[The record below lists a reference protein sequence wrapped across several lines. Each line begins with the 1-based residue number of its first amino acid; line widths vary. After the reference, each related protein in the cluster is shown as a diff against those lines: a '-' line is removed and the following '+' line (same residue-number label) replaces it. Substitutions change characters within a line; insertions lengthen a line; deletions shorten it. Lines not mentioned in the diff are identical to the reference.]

1 MKKGNLVCLTVLLV
15 GIWACFAQAQEIWVS
30 PTIQQFVP
38 VTFGKEK
45 NLEILLKESFLGSFA
60 QSKDSKVNLTKID
73 FPIGYVYSG
82 GEADSVYPLVVEME
96 IEKEGQTKKILFL
109 NQEGFNLKR
118 FFREIAKK
126 VGI

>member
-38 VTFGKEK
+38 VAFGKEK
-45 NLEILLKESFLGSFA
+45 NLEILLKESLLESFA
-60 QSKDSKVNLTKID
+60 QKDLKVNLTKID
-73 FPIGYVYSG
+73 FPIGYIYSE
-82 GEADSVYPLVVEME
+82 GEADSVYPLVVEIE

-118 FFREIAKK
+118 FFQEIAKK